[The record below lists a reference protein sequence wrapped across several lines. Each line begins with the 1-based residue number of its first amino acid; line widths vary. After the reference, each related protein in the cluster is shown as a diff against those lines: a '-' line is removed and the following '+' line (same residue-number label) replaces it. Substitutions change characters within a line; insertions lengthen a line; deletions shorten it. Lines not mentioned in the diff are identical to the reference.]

1 MNDKDKIIQ
10 VLTKATIAT
19 EIMKLADSMYEKRGL
34 PNRTAAVLIY
44 FNLVEWLLGFLVRQ
58 LQLNI
63 PEKKFI
69 EMPLGGKISLL
80 KKEQF
85 NHKTELL
92 DILEKFNKL
101 RIKIVHNMVETISDK
116 QMENSIDEVKKLF
129 DGLNKYLVLIMKS
142 YGFIKVG

>member
-1 MNDKDKIIQ
+1 MNNKDKIIQ

-19 EIMKLADSMYEKRGL
+19 EIMKLADSMYRKKDL

-44 FNLVEWLLGFLVRQ
+44 FNLVEWFLGFLVRQ

-69 EMPLGGKISLL
+69 EMPLGRKISLL
-80 KKEQF
+80 EKEQF

-92 DILEKFNKL
+92 YILVKFNGL
-101 RIKIVHNMVETISDK
+101 RIKIVHNMVEVIFDK
-116 QMENSIDEVKKLF
+116 QMEKSIDEVKRLF
-129 DGLNKYLVLIMKS
+129 DELNKYLVLIIKS
-142 YGFIKVG
+142 YGLIKVG